1 MKIIRYNCILLFC
14 ILVCG
19 CGTAPGHFALIDLDG
34 RSDTQRAAD
43 SPAEQA
49 HWTGQRDA
57 KVPEVKEKSWW
68 MNVLSSIGSV
78 INFRLQL
85 LSVDWGETKPI
96 DYSKYSSK

>member
-1 MKIIRYNCILLFC
+1 MTLIIKYSCILLLC
-14 ILVCG
+14 LVFSG

-49 HWTGQRDA
+49 HWTGQVGA
-57 KVPEVKEKSWW
+57 KEPEVKPKVWW
-68 MNVLSSIGSV
+68 MNVLSSIGSI

-85 LSVDWGETKPI
+85 FSLDWGETKPL
-96 DYSKYSSK
+96 KFGGG